1 MSRKVSAEPEL
12 PVCAHT
18 KLVVNPSPH
27 AADAGYK
34 RLTPGCFA
42 ASAVHSLT
50 QGKKRK
56 RTFGVPTE
64 PETPAATTF
73 PAPLVLPG
81 DELSYDPEYP
91 AQSLTEWISEEERNA
106 VTPRRRTIY
115 LAAPPQVA
123 PDMSLM
129 ATWSKAQHAALLP
142 EGSAS
147 KLDLGNWGLS
157 PNTAEVLEYLA
168 AFYHGLPV
176 KLLQPGLEFA
186 AWDGDSAH
194 THSSKSR
201 FRHAPPTYV
210 GLVASEECTRI
221 RTRVSR
227 DGLFARQ
234 LNLDD
239 LLDAAISML
248 PKDAYALLLLVDQ
261 DIYENEDDD
270 FACGRAYGGSRVA
283 VISVARY
290 NPQLDAIQSVERVHA
305 WPASHCL
312 NYVEHLCAVTAGTQ
326 RRGKAKKLATNSGGI
341 ANDESTAPLA
351 SRSALRQAVTAHNL
365 LPSLETDT
373 TPATLSGLWLGRVC
387 RTASHELGHCLGIDH
402 CVYYACSMQGT
413 ASLMEDGRQPPYL
426 CPVDLAKV
434 LQATGS
440 SARERYQ
447 ALLAYCDKRADVH
460 LFAAFSAWLRVRQQ
474 ELNGS

>member
-1 MSRKVSAEPEL
+1 MPRKISAECESH
-12 PVCAHT
+12 VCVHT
-18 KLVVNPSPH
+18 KLIVDPSPY
-27 AADAGYK
+27 AAEAGY
-34 RLTPGCFA
+34 RRSAPDCLA
-42 ASAVHSLT
+42 AAAIPSLA

-56 RTFGVPTE
+56 RTFEAPTE
-64 PETPAATTF
+64 PETSAATTF
-73 PAPLVLPG
+73 PAPLVLPE

-91 AQSLTEWISEEERNA
+91 AQSVTEWTSEEERNA
-106 VTPRRRTIY
+106 VTPLRKIIY
-115 LAAPPQVA
+115 LAASPQVA
-123 PDMSLM
+123 PDMSFM
-129 ATWSKAQHAALLP
+129 ATWSKAQHASLLP

-147 KLDLGNWGLS
+147 KPDLENPISS
-157 PNTAEVLEYLA
+157 PNTGEVLEYLA
-168 AFYHGLPV
+168 AFYYGLPV
-176 KLLQPGLEFA
+176 KLLRPDLEFA
-186 AWDGDSAH
+186 AWDEDSGH
-194 THSSKSR
+194 TYSSKSR
-201 FRHAPPTYV
+201 SSRASPTYV
-210 GLVASEECTRI
+210 GLVASGECTRI
-221 RTRVSR
+221 RTRASR

-290 NPQLDAIQSVERVHA
+290 NPQLDAIQSVER
-305 WPASHCL
+305 
-312 NYVEHLCAVTAGTQ
+312 LCAATAGTQ
-326 RRGKAKKLATNSGGI
+326 RRGKAKKLATKGGI
-341 ANDESTAPLA
+341 ANGEPTAPLA

-365 LPSLETDT
+365 PSLGTDT

-387 RTASHELGHCLGIDH
+387 RTASHELGHCLGMDH

-413 ASLMEDGRQPPYL
+413 ASLTEDGRQPPYL

-434 LQATGS
+434 LKATGS
-440 SARERYQ
+440 SSRERYQ

-460 LFAAFSAWLRVRQQ
+460 LFAAFGAWLRVRQQ